1 MQYHGL
7 RERESTAALR
17 NSHSIFAAV
26 TATKTGK
33 TGQQQMI
40 ATETQKAQRTPFL
53 LFNGATTAVISVVA
67 TFNL

>member
-17 NSHSIFAAV
+17 NGHSIFAAV

-33 TGQQQMI
+33 TGQQQMV
-40 ATETQKAQRTPFL
+40 ATETQKAQRSLDSRPASMERF
-53 LFNGATTAVISVVA
+53 FFKG
-67 TFNL
+67 